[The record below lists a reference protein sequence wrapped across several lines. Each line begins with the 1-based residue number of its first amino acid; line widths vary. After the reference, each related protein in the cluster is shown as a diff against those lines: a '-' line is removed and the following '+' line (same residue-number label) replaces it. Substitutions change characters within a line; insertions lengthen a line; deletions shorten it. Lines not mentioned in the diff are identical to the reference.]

1 MNSNVK
7 LLPNQGEP
15 LSDPEKYRRLVG
27 KLNYLTI
34 TRPDISFAISVVSQF
49 LNSPCED
56 HWNAVIHIVKYIKG
70 SLGKELLYG
79 HNNHTKFVCYSDVD
93 GQDLHLIEDKLLVI
107 VSPLVITWSLGR
119 IRNKVLWQD
128 LVQKQNI
135 ELWPRLLVTLFDLI
149 SYLKNYNLEKSLKW
163 NLYVIIRLFFIL
175 AQIQFF
181 MTGPN
186 ILRLI
191 VISFEKRLYQKIS
204 RLSLLI
210 QIIN

>member
-107 VSPLVITWSLGR
+107 VSPLVIT
-119 IRNKVLWQD
+119 
-128 LVQKQNI
+128 
-135 ELWPRLLVTLFDLI
+135 
-149 SYLKNYNLEKSLKW
+149 
-163 NLYVIIRLFFIL
+163 
-175 AQIQFF
+175 
-181 MTGPN
+181 
-186 ILRLI
+186 
-191 VISFEKRLYQKIS
+191 
-204 RLSLLI
+204 
-210 QIIN
+210 